1 MDKKILRIIKVKDQI
16 KFGELSSQIGT
27 TQANALKDAVNLA
40 IKFDKELDILHNCI
54 TDLYNIDENIER
66 IKKCLDDIEKTDRR
80 E

>member
-16 KFGELSSQIGT
+16 KFGELSSQIGAT
-27 TQANALKDAVNLA
+27 KANALKDAVNLA
-40 IKFDKELDILHNCI
+40 IKFDKELDILHSCI